1 MMEQQERDNRRRDG
15 ENTQQ
20 KSSCPFSKTSS
31 STRSKCQ
38 AKHCAVVKKQDRLDL
53 TVVH

>member
-1 MMEQQERDNRRRDG
+1 MMEQQERDNRRDG
-15 ENTQQ
+15 ESTQQ
-20 KSSCPFSKTSS
+20 KRSRPFSRTSS

-38 AKHCAVVKKQDRLDL
+38 AKHCSVVKKQEGLDL

>member
-1 MMEQQERDNRRRDG
+1 MMEQQERDNRRDG
-15 ENTQQ
+15 ESIQQ
-20 KSSCPFSKTSS
+20 KRSRPFSKTSS

-38 AKHCAVVKKQDRLDL
+38 AKHCSVVKNQDGLDL